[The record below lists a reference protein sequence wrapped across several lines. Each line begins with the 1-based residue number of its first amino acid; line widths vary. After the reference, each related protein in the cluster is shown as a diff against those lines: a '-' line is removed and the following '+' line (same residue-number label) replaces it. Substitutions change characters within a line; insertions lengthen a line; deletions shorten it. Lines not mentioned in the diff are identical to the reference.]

1 MKVEEEILNS
11 LSKACVA
18 EFIGTFVLVFWGS
31 AAVALTPTAA
41 GPVVPALA
49 HGFAIVFAAY
59 ALGHWS
65 GAHINPA
72 VTISV
77 WLVGGIE
84 ARKALAYI
92 VTQVIAAVVAAAV
105 LNVILSGQA
114 ASFGAFSFEVST
126 SSALLLEMILTFCL
140 ATVVLQAA
148 VAGKAGN
155 MAGLAIGLT
164 LAGCILAGG
173 ALTGASVNP
182 ARTLGPAIVAGQL
195 GQVWVYLVG
204 TILGGILAALV
215 SRFVLTEKQT
225 VS

>member
-1 MKVEEEILNS
+1 MNGLA
-11 LSKACVA
+11 KACVA

-31 AAVALTPTAA
+31 AAVALNPPGASA
-41 GPVVPALA
+41 VMPALA
-49 HGFAIVFAAY
+49 HGLALVFAAY

-65 GAHINPA
+65 GAHVNPA
-72 VTISV
+72 ITLSV
-77 WLVGGIE
+77 WIKGAID
-84 ARKALAYI
+84 ARDAVAYI
-92 VTQVIAAVVAAAV
+92 ATQIIAAVVAAAV
-105 LNVILSGQA
+105 LNVILTGQA
-114 ASFGAFSFEVST
+114 ENFGAFSFEAGNGSAAT
-126 SSALLLEMILTFCL
+126 AAALLLELILTFCL

-173 ALTGASVNP
+173 AVTGASVNP

-204 TILGGILAALV
+204 TLLGGALAALV
-215 SRFVLTEKQT
+215 SRFVLVEKAN
-225 VS
+225 VG